1 MVMAKAARWID
12 ASSVPE
18 HRTKQKTSPEV
29 DKDLQT
35 RIRSLLVPQ
44 NEHPPPRVPNPSPE
58 YASSFRDSDDY
69 ISCFSPRAASLSPSA
84 VKAIAAKLVDTDP
97 RMLSI
102 VANNFDG
109 PAGPIVY
116 PDMGFLQKSPIQPG
130 FQKAGD
136 SNQETLS
143 PEARSGLDD
152 FVVGRYQKRNH
163 RKSGS
168 SAATSSFTP
177 SFRSMSQ
184 SSKRSTGSR
193 IPAFNIRTIP
203 PASLHVDVEPSRPG
217 MQTMPGSYISEV
229 ETTAGPSPLPKSI
242 TADSVSTRGL
252 PISKSTRT
260 DLSPNPEIHSR
271 AIEALRKAMDHDKP
285 VNPSRSVPPLR
296 KAFSQ
301 TSLKS
306 STSTLKSC
314 HLMKLA
320 AGHGGASQAAEPV
333 LTPSV
338 SHGHPYRE
346 IVETPQ
352 PSLSSHSGIKSTR
365 LSSAQVGSIDTTLEQ
380 DLNDKNHNAFEV
392 VSLPSEPLFSAY
404 NDNDSLYG
412 YKSASDC
419 TMKPDPDTLENER
432 QALRISTLPLSNEY
446 EKAPGN

>member
-12 ASSVPE
+12 ASSLPE
-18 HRTKQKTSPEV
+18 HRTKQKTSPKV

-69 ISCFSPRAASLSPSA
+69 SGCFSPRAASLSPSA
-84 VKAIAAKLVDTDP
+84 VKAIAKLVDTDP

-102 VANNFDG
+102 AANNFDG
-109 PAGPIVY
+109 PAGPIAY
-116 PDMGFLQKSPIQPG
+116 SDMGFLQKPP

-143 PEARSGLDD
+143 PEIRSGLDD
-152 FVVGRYQKRNH
+152 FVVGRYQKQNH

-217 MQTMPGSYISEV
+217 MQIMPGSYISEV
-229 ETTAGPSPLPKSI
+229 ETTAGPSPLTTSI
-242 TADSVSTRGL
+242 TADSASTRGL

-271 AIEALRKAMDHDKP
+271 AIEALRKAMVHDKP
-285 VNPSRSVPPLR
+285 ENPSRSEPPLR
-296 KAFSQ
+296 KASSQ

-306 STSTLKSC
+306 SASTLKSR
-314 HLMKLA
+314 HLMKLVV
-320 AGHGGASQAAEPV
+320 GHAGASQAAEPV

-346 IVETPQ
+346 IVETHQ
-352 PSLSSHSGIKSTR
+352 PSLSSHSGIKSAR
-365 LSSAQVGSIDTTLEQ
+365 LSSTPAGSIDTTLEQ
-380 DLNDKNHNAFEV
+380 DLNNKNHNAFEV
-392 VSLPSEPLFSAY
+392 VSLPSESLFSAY
-404 NDNDSLYG
+404 NDNDSLNG
-412 YKSASDC
+412 YKSAPDG
-419 TMKPDPDTLENER
+419 TMKPDPDTLENDG
-432 QALRISTLPLSNEY
+432 QALRKSTIPLSNEY
-446 EKAPGN
+446 EKALGI